1 MASRYTLFLKRI
13 EIFAGLSEADCE
25 EICRLVQAHHYCQ
38 GQVLFRQG
46 DASHDLYLVV
56 DGRIKV
62 YIEHPEGDELVAHFE
77 GGEILGEMAL
87 LTGHPRSAS
96 AVAVA
101 DSRLLVIPKED
112 FDAYLA
118 DNVHVL
124 REIAKMLADR
134 QARTNARLSAVGES
148 GRQGPAQREQVLTI
162 EIDELARQEEVEEII
177 ASDFFEEIERKAKE
191 MRARHLR

>member
-1 MASRYTLFLKRI
+1 VASRYTLFLKRI